1 MHLKCGIRATT
12 MHVTSGAVCVC
23 SGTVYIACG
32 AVGGQ
37 LVTGENRMQDITG
50 RWFKMINRITN

>member
-12 MHVTSGAVCVC
+12 MHVTSGAICVC
-23 SGTVYIACG
+23 TGTVCIARG

-37 LVTGENRMQDITG
+37 LVKGENNAGYNWKLVQDD
-50 RWFKMINRITN
+50 